1 MNQDI
6 KRLQSKISSFCEERD
21 WDKFHTPKNLAYERK
36 CAVTNSSITETLE
49 AAHIIPY
56 KGSSTN
62 HVQNGILLRAD
73 IHTLFDLDLLRIDKN
88 YRINI
93 DESIEDEEYKK
104 LHLKFIRM
112 PNNKESFPST
122 EALEKRFNNE
132 I

>member
-1 MNQDI
+1 MI
-6 KRLQSKISSFCEERD
+6 AKV
-21 WDKFHTPKNLAYERK
+21 TLAYERK

-88 YRINI
+88 YRIHI
-93 DESIEDEEYKK
+93 DESIEDKEYTKFDSK
-104 LHLKFIRM
+104 YLRLPANQEFHPSKDALK
-112 PNNKESFPST
+112 
-122 EALEKRFNNE
+122 KRFEYE